1 MALTFTRP
9 GVGGGQAGTIATG
22 TTRWNQTSNMLEVFD
37 SYQWTAIVPE
47 EAQHVTLADMV
58 QHAEDRVATMIDEEY
73 QNNATIQDAFEAWEA
88 ANERFKIILALA
100 ENK

>member
-9 GVGGGQAGTIATG
+9 GGGGLAGTVATG
-22 TTRWNQTSNMLEVFD
+22 TTRWNQTNNMLEVFD

-47 EAQHVTLADMV
+47 EAQHVTIADMV
-58 QHAEDRVATMIDEEY
+58 QYAEDRVATMIDEEY
-73 QNNATIQDAFEAWEA
+73 PDNATIQDAYKVWEE